1 MSGDRRY
8 DCGLLRVPL
17 PANAAD
23 ATGSLAT
30 AVRPNNLGVAY
41 MNQQKAED
49 ALAQFKLAI
58 AADPSL
64 AIPHMNAGIVLLVLQ
79 RLPEAKAELDRAAKI
94 DPSNPARLVQPRTA
108 RTRPEQLRSQHR
120 GL

>member
-1 MSGDRRY
+1 MVVRKARLDAKMANPSDGLQVPDNGLRIASHIARPFLIGAILACACFLALAAKGATTTGDPK
-8 DCGLLRVPL
+8 G
-17 PANAAD
+17 
-23 ATGSLAT
+23 

-64 AIPHMNAGIVLLVLQ
+64 AIPHMNVGIVLLVLQ
-79 RLPEAKAELDRAAKI
+79 RRRDCI
-94 DPSNPARLVQPRTA
+94 
-108 RTRPEQLRSQHR
+108 RS
-120 GL
+120 